1 VSETLVLTKRWG
13 KPHSAALA
21 GYRADGGYSALD
33 KALGMDPAAIIDE
46 VKKSNLRGRG
56 GAGFATGLKW
66 TFLPKD
72 VRPRYLAVN
81 ADESEPGTFKDRYII
96 EHDPHMLI
104 EGIAI
109 TCWALDMHLAYIYI
123 RGEFPKQARVL
134 EAAIEEARAAGI
146 LGPRLLGKK
155 DFALDVHVHRGAG
168 AYICGEESALLES
181 LEGKKGYPRLKPP
194 FPAVVGL
201 WGKPTIINNVET
213 IANIPWIVANG
224 GDAFAAL
231 GVGKSGG
238 TRLFGV
244 SGHVNRPGVYEKP
257 VHYNLKKLIMEDCGG
272 IVGGR
277 KVKAVIPG
285 GSSCPVLRGDEI
297 DISLEYDAVKAA
309 GSMSGSGGV
318 IVFDDSTCMV
328 RALARISKFY
338 AEESC
343 GQCTPCREGTSWM
356 EHIVEKIEHGHG
368 TAADVEKLEQI
379 AGNIGGNTI
388 CALGD
393 AASMPVQSFV
403 KKFRDEFMRHVEERR
418 CPYGDHGWGLDQ
430 TSRPA
435 VVGAVKY

>member
-1 VSETLVLTKRWG
+1 VSETLILTKRWG
-13 KPHSAALA
+13 KPNSAALQ
-21 GYRADGGYSALD
+21 GYRADGGYAALD

-109 TCWALDMHLAYIYI
+109 TCLALDMHLAYVYI
-123 RGEFPKQARVL
+123 RGEFPKQARIL
-134 EAAIEEARAAGI
+134 EQAIEEARQAGVI
-146 LGPRLLGKK
+146 GAKLLGKK
-155 DFALDVHVHRGAG
+155 DFPLDIHVHRGAG

-213 IANIPWIVANG
+213 IANVPWIVQNG

-231 GVGKSGG
+231 GIGKSGG

-244 SGHVNRPGVYEKP
+244 SGHVKRPGVYEKP

-272 IVGGR
+272 VVGGR
-277 KVKAVIPG
+277 KIKAVIPG

-356 EHIVEKIEHGHG
+356 EGILEKLEHGHG
-368 TAADVEKLEQI
+368 TVADVEKLEQI

-393 AASMPVQSFV
+393 AAAMPVQSFV
-403 KKFRDEFMRHVEERR
+403 KKFRDEFLRHVEERR
-418 CPYGDHGWGLDQ
+418 CPYGEQGWGLEQ
-430 TSRPA
+430 SSRPA
-435 VVGAVKY
+435 VVGAVNY

>member
-1 VSETLVLTKRWG
+1 VSETLILTKRWG
-13 KPHSAALA
+13 KPNSAALQ
-21 GYRADGGYSALD
+21 GYRQDGGYGALD

-46 VKKSNLRGRG
+46 VKRSNLRGRG

-72 VRPRYLAVN
+72 VRPRYLAIN

-109 TCWALDMHLAYIYI
+109 TCYALDMHLAYIYI
-123 RGEFPKQARVL
+123 RGEFPKQARIL
-134 EAAIEEARAAGI
+134 EEAIAEARAAGVI
-146 LGPRLLGKK
+146 GSKLLGKR
-155 DFALDVHVHRGAG
+155 DFDLEIHVHRGAG

-194 FPAVVGL
+194 FPAIVGL

-213 IANIPWIVANG
+213 IANVPWIVENG

-257 VHYNLKKLIMEDCGG
+257 VHYNLKKLIMEDAGG

-297 DISLEYDAVKAA
+297 DVSMEFDAMKAA
-309 GSMSGSGGV
+309 GTMSGSGGV
-318 IVFDDSTCMV
+318 IVFDDSVCMV

-356 EHIVEKIEHGHG
+356 EGIVEKLEHGHG

-403 KKFRDEFMRHVEERR
+403 RKFKDEFLRHTVEHR
-418 CPYGDHGWGLDQ
+418 CPYGEHGWGVDQ

-435 VVGAVKY
+435 VVGAVRY

>member
-1 VSETLVLTKRWG
+1 MSETVILTTRWG
-13 KPHSAALA
+13 KKDSAALDT
-21 GYRADGGYSALD
+21 YRADGGYSALD
-33 KALGMDPAAIIDE
+33 KALGMQPAAIVEE

-72 VRPRYLAVN
+72 VRPRYLTVN

-96 EHDPHMLI
+96 EHDPHMLV

-109 TCWALDMHLAYIYI
+109 TCWALDMHLAYVYI
-123 RGEFPKQARVL
+123 RGEFPRQAKIL
-134 EAAIEEARAAGI
+134 ERALEEARAAGI
-146 LGPRLLGKK
+146 IGPRLLGKK
-155 DFALDVHVHRGAG
+155 DFDLEVHVHRGAG
-168 AYICGEESALLES
+168 AYICGEESSLLES
-181 LEGKKGYPRLKPP
+181 LEGKKGYPRIKPP

-213 IANIPWIVANG
+213 IANIPWIVQNG

-238 TRLFGV
+238 TRLFCV

-257 VHYNLKKLIMEDCGG
+257 VHYNLKKLIQEDCGG

-285 GSSCPVLRGDEI
+285 GSSSPVLRGDEI
-297 DISLEYDAVKAA
+297 DVSMEFDALKAA
-309 GSMSGSGGV
+309 GTMAGSGGV
-318 IVFDDSTCMV
+318 IVFDESVCMV
-328 RALARISKFY
+328 RALSRIAKFY

-343 GQCTPCREGTSWM
+343 GQCTPCREGTAWM
-356 EHIVEKIEHGHG
+356 EGILEKIEAGHG
-368 TAADVEKLEQI
+368 SASDVERLEQI

-393 AASMPVQSFV
+393 AAAMPVQSFV
-403 KKFRDEFMRHVEERR
+403 KKFKDEFLRHVTERR
-418 CPYGDHGWGLDQ
+418 CPFGDRAWGIEQ
-430 TSRPA
+430 SSRPA
-435 VVGAVKY
+435 VAGPVRY

>member
-1 VSETLVLTKRWG
+1 VSDTLILTQRWG
-13 KPHSAALA
+13 KPNSAALA
-21 GYRADGGYSALD
+21 GYRADGGYAALD
-33 KALGMDPAAIIDE
+33 KALGMDPAAIVDE

-72 VRPRYLAVN
+72 VRPRYLTVN

-96 EHDPHMLI
+96 EHDPHQLI

-109 TCWALDMHLAYIYI
+109 TCYALDIHLAYVYI
-123 RGEFPKQARVL
+123 RGEFPKQARIL
-134 EAAIEEARAAGI
+134 EKAIEEARAAGI

-155 DFALDVHVHRGAG
+155 DFDLDVHVHRGAG

-213 IANIPWIVANG
+213 IANIPWIVSNG
-224 GDAFAAL
+224 GEAFAAL
-231 GVGKSGG
+231 GSGKTGG

-244 SGHVNRPGVYEKP
+244 SGHVNRPGVFEKP
-257 VHYNLKKLIMEDCGG
+257 AAYNLKKLIMEDCGG

-285 GSSCPVLRGDEI
+285 GSSSPVLRGDEI
-297 DISLEYDAVKAA
+297 DISLEVDAVKAA
-309 GSMSGSGGV
+309 GSMSGSGGI

-356 EHIVEKIEHGHG
+356 EGIVEKIEHGHG

-418 CPYGDHGWGLDQ
+418 CPYGEHGWGIDQ

-435 VVGAVKY
+435 VVGSVKY

>member
-1 VSETLVLTKRWG
+1 MSETLILTKRWG
-13 KPHSAALA
+13 KKDSATLA
-21 GYRADGGYSALD
+21 SYRADGGYAALD
-33 KALGMDPAAIIDE
+33 KALGMEPAAVVEE

-72 VRPRYLAVN
+72 VRPRYLTVN

-109 TCWALDMHLAYIYI
+109 TCYALDIHLAYVYI
-123 RGEFPKQARVL
+123 RGEFPKQARIL
-134 EAAIEEARAAGI
+134 DKAIQEARAAGI
-146 LGPRLLGKK
+146 LGARLLGKA
-155 DFALDVHVHRGAG
+155 DFDLDVHVHRGAG

-213 IANIPWIVANG
+213 IANIPWIVSNG
-224 GDAFAAL
+224 GEAFAAL
-231 GVGKSGG
+231 GSGKTGG

-257 VHYNLKKLIMEDCGG
+257 AAYNLKKLIMEDCGG
-272 IVGGR
+272 IPGGR
-277 KVKAVIPG
+277 RVKAVIPG
-285 GSSCPVLRGDEI
+285 GSSSPVLRGDEI
-297 DISLEYDAVKAA
+297 DISLEVDAVKAA
-309 GSMSGSGGV
+309 GSMSGSGGI
-318 IVFDDSTCMV
+318 IVFDESACMV
-328 RALARISKFY
+328 RSLARISKFY

-356 EHIVEKIEHGHG
+356 EGILERIEHGHG
-368 TAADVEKLEQI
+368 TAADVEKLEQV
-379 AGNIGGNTI
+379 ANSIGGNTI

-393 AASMPVQSFV
+393 AASMPVQSFL
-403 KKFRDEFMRHVEERR
+403 KKFKDEFIRHVEERR
-418 CPYGDHGWGLDQ
+418 CPFGEHGWGLEQ
-430 TSRPA
+430 ASRPA
-435 VVGAVKY
+435 VVGAVRY

>member
-1 VSETLVLTKRWG
+1 VSETLILTKRWG
-13 KPHSAALA
+13 KPNSAALET
-21 GYRADGGYSALD
+21 YRADGGYAALD
-33 KALGMDPAAIIDE
+33 KALGMDPAAIVEE

-72 VRPRYLAVN
+72 VRPRYLTIN

-96 EHDPHMLI
+96 EHDPHQLI

-109 TCWALDMHLAYIYI
+109 TCYALDIHRAYIYI
-123 RGEFPKQARVL
+123 RGEFPKQA
-134 EAAIEEARAAGI
+134 AILAKALDEARAAGI
-146 LGPRLLGKK
+146 IGTKLLGKK
-155 DFALDVHVHRGAG
+155 DFDLEVWVHRGAG

-194 FPAVVGL
+194 FPAIVGL

-213 IANIPWIVANG
+213 IANIPWIVTNG
-224 GDAFAAL
+224 AEAFAAL
-231 GVGKSGG
+231 GTGKTGG

-244 SGHVNRPGVYEKP
+244 SGHVMRPGVYEKP
-257 VHYNLKKLIMEDCGG
+257 AAYNLKKLIMEDCGG
-272 IVGGR
+272 IPGGR
-277 KVKAVIPG
+277 KIKAVIPG
-285 GSSCPVLRGDEI
+285 GSSSPVLRGDEI
-297 DISLEYDAVKAA
+297 DISLEVDAVKAA

-318 IVFDDSTCMV
+318 IVMDDSTCMV

-356 EHIVEKIEHGHG
+356 EGILEKIEHGHG
-368 TAADVEKLEQI
+368 TRADVDKLEQL

-393 AASMPVQSFV
+393 AASMPVQSFL
-403 KKFRDEFMRHVEERR
+403 KKFKDEFIRHVEERR
-418 CPYGDHGWGLDQ
+418 CPFGDHGWGLEQ
-430 TSRPA
+430 SSRPA
-435 VVGAVKY
+435 QVGAIRY

>member
-1 VSETLVLTKRWG
+1 MSETLILTKRWG
-13 KPHSAALA
+13 KPDSASLA
-21 GYRADGGYSALD
+21 SYRQDGGYGALD
-33 KALGMDPAAIIDE
+33 KALALDPAKIVDE
-46 VKKSNLRGRG
+46 VKRSNLRGRG

-72 VRPRYLAVN
+72 VRPRYLTIN
-81 ADESEPGTFKDRYII
+81 ADESEPGTLKDRYII

-109 TCWALDMHLAYIYI
+109 TCYALDIHLAYVYI
-123 RGEFPKQARVL
+123 RGEFAKQARVL
-134 EAAIEEARAAGI
+134 EKAIDEARAAGI
-146 LGPRLLGKK
+146 IGPKLLGKR
-155 DFALDVHVHRGAG
+155 DFDLDIWVHRGAG

-213 IANIPWIVANG
+213 IANIPWIVENG
-224 GDAFAAL
+224 GEAFAAI
-231 GVGKSGG
+231 GSGKTGG

-257 VHYNLKKLIMEDCGG
+257 AAYNLKKLIMEDCGG
-272 IVGGR
+272 IPGGR
-277 KVKAVIPG
+277 GIKAVIPG
-285 GSSCPVLRGDEI
+285 GSSSPVLRGDEI
-297 DISLEYDAVKAA
+297 DISLEVDAVKAA
-309 GSMSGSGGV
+309 GSMSGSGGI

-328 RALARISKFY
+328 RALSRISKFY

-356 EHIVEKIEHGHG
+356 EGILEKLEHGHG
-368 TAADVEKLEQI
+368 TAADVAKLEQL
-379 AGNIGGNTI
+379 AGNIGGQTI

-393 AASMPVQSFV
+393 AAAMPVQSFL
-403 KKFRDEFMRHVEERR
+403 KKFKADFLRHAEERR
-418 CPYGDHGWGLDQ
+418 CPYGEHAWGLDQ
-430 TSRPA
+430 TSRA
-435 VVGAVKY
+435 ALVGGVRY